1 MAVVPAPSHF
11 RIKDGGWGLRICRPL
26 IVCPNEGII
35 TMPTD
40 YEQLRRRRISELDQ
54 ELRSIYEHLE
64 SRPELEEIGVEGIRA
79 HFRALG
85 HADGPLRDGVIAETV
100 AVPGPDG
107 DVPTRIYR
115 PEGTGPLGVY
125 IHTHHGGYV
134 AMNGLDHIDGYN
146 SQLALEWGCIV
157 VHPDF
162 RVPPENKFPAGI
174 EDCWAV
180 VQWVGRHIDSI
191 GGDRDRVAVGGGCT
205 GASMAAV
212 MAIMARDAGGP
223 RIAAQF
229 LYAPQLDAR
238 GDYRSRY
245 EFGQGYGLTRASTL
259 WVTDQYLNDPEER
272 WDWRVS
278 PVLAPTLRGV
288 APAVMSVGEWDVLSD
303 EARFYANRLRDAGV
317 PVTYIEG
324 PKQGHSHTSWR
335 NPATGEL
342 TPGARTDNALIA
354 EAMRS
359 YIGPEAGVR
368 PSPHDE

>member
-1 MAVVPAPSHF
+1 MTESEENIH
-11 RIKDGGWGLRICRPL
+11 CN
-26 IVCPNEGII
+26 PNEVRD
-35 TMPTD
+35 MPTD
-40 YEQLRRRRISELDQ
+40 YDELRRRRFLELDP
-54 ELRSIYEHLE
+54 ELKSVYEQVE
-64 SRPELEEIGVEGIRA
+64 SRPELEEIGVEGLRA
-79 HFRALG
+79 HFRMVG
-85 HADGPLRDGVIAETV
+85 HADGPLRDGVSAETI
-100 AVPGPDG
+100 AVPGPNG

-115 PEGTGPLGVY
+115 PSGTRPRGVY

-134 AMNGLDHIDGYN
+134 AMNGLDHVDGYN
-146 SQLALEWGCIV
+146 SNLALEWDCIV

-162 RVPPENKFPAGI
+162 RVPPEHKYPAGV

-180 VQWVGRHIDSI
+180 VQWAAMHIDWI
-191 GGDRDRVAVGGGCT
+191 GGDLDRVAVGGGCT

-223 RIAAQF
+223 QLAAQF

-245 EFGQGYGLTRASTL
+245 EFARGYGLTRASTQ

-303 EARFYANRLRDAGV
+303 EARFYANRLQDAGV

-324 PKQGHSHTSWR
+324 PSQGHSHTSWR

-342 TPGARTDNALIA
+342 TTGARADNARIA

-359 YIGPEAGVR
+359 YIGPAAEAQH
-368 PSPHDE
+368 S